1 MIMNNFDLLIK
12 DRDLLRGIYKYNYEK
27 PRKIQIDILSIIH
40 EERDILFISE
50 EDKTS
55 SLVLSLLSLKMKH
68 SFIITDNINTLNEIK
83 KMIQDISYYMKTDF
97 RISICLS
104 ELFTMNMLED
114 VDLLMIDNFD
124 KLKDFHLEEI
134 NDKMKIYIFSNIFTD
149 NLLYLSINLKNKA
162 YLTSEKDFSLL
173 KDIKLNYI
181 NVKDIHNK
189 YDTIIDLYENMILE
203 NCLIY
208 VNCDKEAIQLYDK
221 LSKEDYP
228 INYIIEGKEDKNKII
243 EDFKTHKIRYLI
255 STIKENKIDNTKISL
270 IINYDIPKIY
280 DYYDKIVNSRV
291 VINII
296 TDKNIKDLLL
306 IEDYYDIEVLEL
318 SNNIKEL
325 LR

>member
-12 DRDLLRGIYKYNYEK
+12 DRDLLRGIYKYNYEQ
-27 PRKIQIDILSIIH
+27 PRRIQKDILSIIH

-50 EDKTS
+50 KDKTS

-97 RISICLS
+97 RVSICLS
-104 ELFTMNMLED
+104 ELFTINMLED

-149 NLLYLSINLKNKA
+149 NLLHLSINLKNKA
-162 YLTSEKDFSLL
+162 YLTSEKDFGLL

-189 YDTIIDLYENMILE
+189 YDTIIDLYENMIIE
-203 NCLIY
+203 KCLIY
-208 VNCDKEAIQLYDK
+208 VNSDKEAIQLYEK
-221 LSKEDYP
+221 LSKENYP
-228 INYIIEGKEDKNKII
+228 INYIIEEKEDKNKII
-243 EDFKTHKIRYLI
+243 EDFKNHKIRYLI
-255 STIKENKIDNTKISL
+255 STIKNNKIDNTKISL
-270 IINYDIPKIY
+270 IINYDIPEIN
-280 DYYDKIVNSRV
+280 DYYDKIINSKV

-306 IEDYYDIEVLEL
+306 IEDYYDIDILEL